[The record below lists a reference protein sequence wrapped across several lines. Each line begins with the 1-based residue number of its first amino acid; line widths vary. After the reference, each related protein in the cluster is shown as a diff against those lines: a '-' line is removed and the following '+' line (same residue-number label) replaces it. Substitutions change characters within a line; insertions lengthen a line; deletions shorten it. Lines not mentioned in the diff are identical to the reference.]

1 MYLSGQLK
9 SFTDVGDSGRVAM
22 ILQADASIKQK
33 ANWFSLEDLMG
44 DKSREEMTAI
54 EGDNYDSLMKNLTNA
69 NTVLISNAADTLTFN
84 SIDQLDQGAG
94 TLYTIT
100 SQLTKGGDVAKTLDM
115 KGRNAAVKLI
125 EKMNDG
131 FKKVEVA
138 DPSKLTTFIEG
149 TSGSVLAILSSLNN
163 ILYSNDPDD
172 IPLTDIEDAASLPY
186 DTDIP
191 EDGDAAIP
199 DDPTEAFK
207 QNAMKVTRL
216 EAVKQVKSMVNLVE
230 DLAQT
235 TLTRMVAGE
244 ELNTKSPLGV
254 SMKFAKLS
262 GANTIGKDVDGDGL
276 PDMPLVYDM
285 EEGSRIEFPLNFCP
299 GKLFEFYNATTDR
312 QETKKHVTPN
322 HGTHP
327 CVGQWGIALKEWQV
341 IKLLIG

>member
-69 NTVLISNAADTLTFN
+69 NTVLISNAAD
-84 SIDQLDQGAG
+84 QLDQGAG

-138 DPSKLTTFIEG
+138 DPSKLTTFI
-149 TSGSVLAILSSLNN
+149 
-163 ILYSNDPDD
+163 
-172 IPLTDIEDAASLPY
+172 
-186 DTDIP
+186 
-191 EDGDAAIP
+191 
-199 DDPTEAFK
+199 
-207 QNAMKVTRL
+207 
-216 EAVKQVKSMVNLVE
+216 
-230 DLAQT
+230 
-235 TLTRMVAGE
+235 
-244 ELNTKSPLGV
+244 
-254 SMKFAKLS
+254 
-262 GANTIGKDVDGDGL
+262 
-276 PDMPLVYDM
+276 
-285 EEGSRIEFPLNFCP
+285 
-299 GKLFEFYNATTDR
+299 
-312 QETKKHVTPN
+312 
-322 HGTHP
+322 
-327 CVGQWGIALKEWQV
+327 
-341 IKLLIG
+341 